1 MELVWTWSVSGVLME
16 LAWTWS
22 LLMDYWWSR
31 NWSCNCHS
39 DPKEISYPCSA
50 IGQQPI
56 KKGED
61 GFPQEQTDSVIFL
74 FLTDNSRNITQTT
87 KCCQKE
93 NVTVMPCYCLS
104 SLIVLLTANTLHT
117 PFFTQSVKHWA
128 SYAGL
133 YSPLCRAVLHPC
145 HFGFGWHCVCVYI
158 VFVSLQHPSVEKHL
172 MWSSFCSQWQIM
184 NRSFVLFVWQVTY
197 AWLVSTAQQVAQMEP
212 TALQARTWTPQVHGR
227 KATAWHARRANT
239 VMAMAT
245 ICPQGPVMLA
255 ITVLQEWMCHHL
267 PSTHVLKVGGGDV
280 LMLVWVLFVS

>member
-1 MELVWTWSVSGVLME
+1 MQS
-16 LAWTWS
+16 
-22 LLMDYWWSR
+22 
-31 NWSCNCHS
+31 
-39 DPKEISYPCSA
+39 
-50 IGQQPI
+50 
-56 KKGED
+56 
-61 GFPQEQTDSVIFL
+61 
-74 FLTDNSRNITQTT
+74 
-87 KCCQKE
+87 
-93 NVTVMPCYCLS
+93 
-104 SLIVLLTANTLHT
+104 HT
-117 PFFTQSVKHWA
+117 
-128 SYAGL
+128 
-133 YSPLCRAVLHPC
+133 LHPC

-158 VFVSLQHPSVEKHL
+158 VFVSLRHPSIKKHL

-184 NRSFVLFVWQVTY
+184 SRSFVLFFWQVTY

-280 LMLVWVLFVS
+280 LMLVWVLFVHIGSCGFVHFSYFLTCCFQFYYFLMFHLGHNYMVGPGIWYKKKSFVLQNFVIMRAIGVFCFHVTSVNTNRQWVLLSVKILKWIPRVWAACQWTKESSYLLWASQLKVFSLVENFIFFSGL